1 MKWGKI
7 VLLIQAVATLL
18 IGLVFFMQVMNIDA
32 AKISEL
38 RIQVKEGNVSMGT
51 SPEYIDLK
59 QRYSSASY
67 ILLFVSLMELVII
80 TKLLT

>member
-1 MKWGKI
+1 MKWSKT
-7 VLLIQAVATLL
+7 VLLFQAVVTLIL
-18 IGLVFFMQVMNIDA
+18 GIVFFAEVLAIDL

-38 RIQVKEGNVSMGT
+38 NIEITPEDTSTGT
-51 SPEYIDLK
+51 PPEYIDIK
-59 QRYSSASY
+59 QRYAAASY